1 MSSNFASSEEIFNQY
16 KDVVESGVHSNSR
29 DRVYF
34 KRAKGARVWD
44 IDGNQYLDFACD
56 NGANILGHADPDV
69 DNAVRDMLDAG
80 LTCTLESELSL
91 VVARQLQEM
100 VPSAEQ
106 VRFANTGTEAVM
118 KSIMIARAKTGKDK
132 IVKMEGG
139 YNGWYDDL
147 LVSNKPDPEKAG
159 PASLPIPIRSAEG
172 LRDGVERTT
181 IPVPF
186 NDAEN
191 TEKIIGENRDEIAA
205 VIIDPVLYS
214 CGCILPDP
222 EYLTFLREIT
232 RNNNIVLIFDEM
244 ITGFRL
250 APGGAQ
256 ERYGIVPDLSVFGK
270 ALSNGFPLSAV
281 TGKQELMSLTNPGGQ
296 VYYGGT
302 FNGHQIALAAANA
315 TLEKLKTGIV
325 QNKLD
330 ELCSELEKRFID
342 VSENLGVKAAFQHIG
357 GKFQIYFDLKSVKG
371 YRTAIKANKK
381 KFKLFSETVMSNG
394 ILMKGR
400 HLTHQ
405 GVCFAHEKED
415 IDQMAKAMKKGLKAV
430 VGGS

>member
-1 MSSNFASSEEIFNQY
+1 
-16 KDVVESGVHSNSR
+16 
-29 DRVYF
+29 
-34 KRAKGARVWD
+34 
-44 IDGNQYLDFACD
+44 
-56 NGANILGHADPDV
+56 
-69 DNAVRDMLDAG
+69 
-80 LTCTLESELSL
+80 
-91 VVARQLQEM
+91 M

-159 PASLPIPIRSAEG
+159 SVSSPIPIKSAEG
-172 LRDGVERTT
+172 LRDGVEAIT

-186 NDAEN
+186 NDIEN
-191 TEKIIGENRDEIAA
+191 TEKIIEKNRDDIAA

-214 CGCILPDP
+214 CGCILPNP

-256 ERYGIVPDLSVFGK
+256 DRYGIVPDLSVFGK

-281 TGKQELMSLTNPGGQ
+281 TGKRELMSLTNPGGR

-302 FNGHQIALAAANA
+302 FNGHQVALAAAAA
-315 TLEKLKTGIV
+315 TLEKLKTGEV
-325 QNKLD
+325 QKKLNKLC
-330 ELCSELEKRFID
+330 LELEKRFND
-342 VSENLGVKAAFQHIG
+342 LSETLEVKSTFQHIG
-357 GKFQIYFDLKSVKG
+357 GKFQIYFDLESVTG
-371 YRTAIKANKK
+371 YRKAIKANKE
-381 KFKLFSETVMSNG
+381 KFKIFSETVMDNG

-405 GVCFAHEKED
+405 GVCFAHTRED
-415 IDQMAKAMKKGLKAV
+415 IDQMVRAMKKGLKSV
-430 VGGS
+430 VGEN